1 MAVKFKDI
9 DIESDLAPIVPHVEV
24 ANAYGAALQ
33 NLQTVWDSLTLLGQ
47 LSGGGTD
54 MGGSRRAF
62 GELAVSLVN
71 QLGREALKKSLQEMG
86 SKAQVSINILV
97 RNLFE
102 RTADIGF
109 LSSDEDVR
117 AFLRSPPAET
127 ERGPALEALRQRFG
141 AYIRKYSVYSDIVV
155 LDREGH
161 ILARFDDAAPCSVS
175 ADPLIR
181 AAIATT
187 AGYVE
192 SFRASDL
199 IADGRRALIYSYRVT
214 DDGGAALGVLC
225 LCFRF
230 ENEAELIFSSLVGGD
245 DWSVVTILDQD
256 GAVIASSDPHHI
268 PISAK
273 LSPVLDAEYRIVRFG
288 PAQYLATSRA
298 AQPYQGYAGPGWYGH
313 VMVPIQHVFNG
324 NASHMLKSIEPAVL
338 DSIIHSSKLFSEEIR
353 TIPAK
358 ADHIQRELNRSV
370 WSGNVSRGASA
381 EAGTAIFSKIL
392 LKEISAVGARTKD
405 VFEGAIADLHETVV
419 ASLLHGNQFHAALAI
434 DIMDRNLYE
443 RANDCRWWA
452 LTSAFAELLARPQ
465 RSAEDAE
472 TIGATLRAI
481 NNLYTVY
488 TNLIVF
494 DRHGR
499 IVASAHPVE
508 NDRPDASPGDAPV
521 AERALTEE
529 WVARILG
536 LEGEQDYAVS
546 SFVADPLYPTGP
558 TYIYGAAIRASQG
571 GKVVGGIAIV
581 FDSGP
586 QFAAMLND
594 ALPRDGAGAVKHG
607 AFALFAEPTG
617 RIIACS
623 NDRFR
628 PGDVLTIDKTFLRV
642 GTGAGYSGIAV
653 LDNAYYAVG
662 AKASSG
668 YREFKGA
675 SDGYRNDVIALVFA
689 QLCEVGTQVA
699 KPPVRNLSIR
709 SDRTRAGAKID
720 VATFFVGKRIFAAR
734 ASEIVEAI
742 SVDGVVPLPFMP
754 PGMKGCLMYLGAP
767 MPVFDLLS
775 VIEPADGGEPIAG
788 APAQVVIMTASSG
801 ARFGLMVDGL
811 GEITEV
817 LEDRLTF
824 LPHMVASDDM
834 FADVAI
840 APNGT
845 EDSDLIV
852 VLRADRLHENLKT
865 LCGGTAA
872 NAA

>member
-9 DIESDLAPIVPHVEV
+9 DLDSDLASIVPHVEA

-33 NLQTVWDSLTLLGQ
+33 NLQSVWDSLTLLGQ

-54 MGGSRRAF
+54 MSGSRSAF

-109 LSSDEDVR
+109 LSSDEDIR
-117 AFLRSPPAET
+117 AFLRNPPAEP
-127 ERGPALEALRQRFG
+127 ERGDAIEALRHRFG

-155 LDREGH
+155 LDRDGH
-161 ILARFDDAAPCSVS
+161 ILARFDDAAPSGVS

-181 AAIATT
+181 TAIATT

-192 SFRASDL
+192 SFRSSDL
-199 IADGRRALIYSYRVT
+199 IADGKRALIYSYRVT
-214 DDGGAALGVLC
+214 DNGGPALGVLC

-230 ENEAELIFSSLVGGD
+230 ENEAELIFSNLVGSD
-245 DWSVVTILDQD
+245 DWTVVTILDQD
-256 GAVIASSDPHHI
+256 GAVIASSDPFHI
-268 PISAK
+268 PVGAK

-324 NASHMLKSIEPAVL
+324 NASHMLKSIEPGVL
-338 DSIIHSSKLFSEEIR
+338 DSIIHSSKLFSDEIR

-381 EAGTAIFSKIL
+381 EAETAIFSKIL

-405 VFEGAIADLHETVV
+405 VFEGAVADLHETVV

-452 LTSAFAELLARPQ
+452 LTSAFAEMLARPQ
-465 RSAEDAE
+465 RSAEDAA
-472 TIGATLRAI
+472 TIGAILRAI

-488 TNLIVF
+488 ANLIVF
-494 DRHGR
+494 DRKGR
-499 IVASAHPVE
+499 IVACAHPIE
-508 NDRPDASPGDAPV
+508 SDPAAGDA
-521 AERALTEE
+521 AIAGGALTEE

-546 SFVADPLYPTGP
+546 SFVADPLYPAGP
-558 TYIYGAAIRASQG
+558 TYIYGAAIRAPQE

-586 QFAAMLND
+586 QFAAMLSD

-607 AFALFAEPTG
+607 AFALFVEPTG
-617 RIIACS
+617 RIIAS
-623 NDRFR
+623 SDDRFR
-628 PGDVLTIDKTFLRV
+628 PDDMLAIDKTFLQV
-642 GTGAGYSGIAV
+642 DAGAGHSGVAV

-668 YREFKGA
+668 YREYKSA
-675 SDGYRNDVIALVFA
+675 SDGYHNDAIALVFA
-689 QLCEVGTQVA
+689 QLCEVGTQAA
-699 KPPVRNLSIR
+699 KPSIRNLSIR
-709 SDRTRAGAKID
+709 SDRARAGAKID
-720 VATFFVGKRIFAAR
+720 VATFFVGDRIFAAR

-742 SVDGVVPLPFMP
+742 SVEGVVPLPFMP

-775 VIEPADGGEPIAG
+775 VFQPADGGAPVAR

-801 ARFGLMVDGL
+801 ARFGVMVDGL

-824 LPHMVASDDM
+824 LPNMVASDGM

-845 EDSDLIV
+845 DDSDLIV
-852 VLRADRLHENLKT
+852 VLRADRLHENLST
-865 LCGGTAA
+865 LRGGAA
-872 NAA
+872 ADAA

>member
-9 DIESDLAPIVPHVEV
+9 DLESDLAPIVPHVEV
-24 ANAYGAALQ
+24 ANTYGAALQ

-54 MGGSRRAF
+54 MSGSRGAF

-117 AFLRSPPAET
+117 AFLRAPPEEAG
-127 ERGPALEALRQRFG
+127 RGPAVEALRDRFG

-155 LDREGH
+155 LDRDGH
-161 ILARFDDAAPCSVS
+161 ILARFDDAAPSRAS
-175 ADPLIR
+175 ADPLVR
-181 AAIATT
+181 AALTT
-187 AGYVE
+187 TSGYVE
-192 SFRASDL
+192 SFRVSDL
-199 IADGRRALIYSYRVT
+199 IADDKPALIYSFRVA
-214 DDGGAALGVLC
+214 DQGGPALGVLC

-230 ENEAELIFSSLVGGD
+230 ENEAELIFSNLIGTD
-245 DWSVVTILDQD
+245 DWTVVTILDQN

-268 PISAK
+268 PVGAK
-273 LSPVLDAEYRIVRFG
+273 LSPVLDAEYRIMRFG

-324 NASHMLKSIEPAVL
+324 NASHMLASIEPGVI
-338 DSIIHSSKLFSEEIR
+338 DSIIHNSKLFSDEIR

-370 WSGNVSRGASA
+370 WSGNVSRGASV

-405 VFEGAIADLHETVV
+405 VFEGAVADLHETVV

-465 RSAEDAE
+465 RSAEDAA
-472 TIGATLRAI
+472 TIGTILRAI

-494 DRHGR
+494 DRRGR
-499 IVASAHPVE
+499 IVASAHPV
-508 NDRPDASPGDAPV
+508 ASDPGDASAGDASV
-521 AERALTEE
+521 ADSVLTEE

-536 LEGEQDYAVS
+536 LAGEQDYAVS
-546 SFVADPLYPTGP
+546 SFVADPLYPAGP
-558 TYIYGAAIRASQG
+558 TYIYGAAIRAPQE

-607 AFALFAEPTG
+607 AFALFVEPSG

-623 NDRFR
+623 DDRFR
-628 PGDVLTIDKTFLRV
+628 PGDRLAIDKTFLDV
-642 GTGAGYSGIAV
+642 GAGAGHSGIAV
-653 LDNAYYAVG
+653 MDGAYYAVG

-675 SDGYRNDVIALVFA
+675 NDGYRNDVIALVFA
-689 QLCEVGTQVA
+689 QLCEVGAQVA
-699 KPPVRNLSIR
+699 KPSIRNLSIR
-709 SDRTRAGAKID
+709 SDRTRAGVKID
-720 VATFFVGKRIFAAR
+720 VATFFVGERTFAAR

-742 SVDGVVPLPFMP
+742 SVEGVVPLPFMP

-775 VIEPADGGEPIAG
+775 VIGPADGGGPVMR

-824 LPHMVASDDM
+824 LPNMVASDGM

-845 EDSDLIV
+845 DDGDLIV
-852 VLRADRLHENLKT
+852 VLRADRLHKNLST
-865 LCGGTAA
+865 LRGGTAA

>member
-9 DIESDLAPIVPHVEV
+9 DLESDLAPIVPHVEV

-33 NLQTVWDSLTLLGQ
+33 NLQSVWDNLTLLGQ

-54 MGGSRRAF
+54 MSGSRRAF

-71 QLGREALKKSLQEMG
+71 QLGREALKKSLQGMG
-86 SKAQVSINILV
+86 SKAQVAINILV

-109 LSSDEDVR
+109 LSSDEDIR
-117 AFLRSPPAET
+117 AFLRNPPEEA
-127 ERGPALEALRQRFG
+127 ERGHALAALRDRFG

-155 LDREGH
+155 LDRDGH
-161 ILARFDDAAPCSVS
+161 ILARFDDTAPSTLS

-181 AAIATT
+181 AAIETT

-192 SFRASDL
+192 SFRTSDL
-199 IADGRRALIYSYRVT
+199 IADGKRALIYSFRVT
-214 DDGGAALGVLC
+214 DNGGPALGALC

-230 ENEAELIFSSLVGGD
+230 ENEAELIFSNLVGSD
-245 DWSVVTILDQD
+245 DWTVVTILDQD
-256 GAVIASSDPHHI
+256 GAVIASSDPFHI
-268 PISAK
+268 PIGAK

-288 PAQYLATSRA
+288 PAEYLATSRA
-298 AQPYQGYAGPGWYGH
+298 AQPYQGYAGPGWHGH

-324 NASHMLKSIEPAVL
+324 NASHMLKSIEPGVL
-338 DSIIHSSKLFSEEIR
+338 DSIIHASKLFSDEIR

-370 WSGNVSRGASA
+370 WSGNVSRGASV

-405 VFEGAIADLHETVV
+405 LFEGAIADLHETVV

-465 RSAEDAE
+465 RSAEDAA
-472 TIGATLRAI
+472 TIGAILHEI

-488 TNLIVF
+488 SNLIVF
-494 DRHGR
+494 DRRGK
-499 IVASAHPVE
+499 IVASA
-508 NDRPDASPGDAPV
+508 RPIESDPAAGDATS
-521 AERALTEE
+521 ASGALTQE
-529 WVARILG
+529 WATRILG
-536 LEGEQDYAVS
+536 LKGEQAYAVS
-546 SFVADPLYPTGP
+546 AFVADPLYPAGP
-558 TYIYGAAIRASQG
+558 TYIYGAAIRAPQE

-607 AFALFAEPTG
+607 AFALFVEPTG

-623 NDRFR
+623 DDRFR
-628 PGDVLTIDKTFLRV
+628 PGDMLAIDKTFLCV
-642 GTGAGYSGIAV
+642 GAGAGHSGVAV
-653 LDNAYYAVG
+653 LDGAYYAVG

-668 YREFKGA
+668 YREYKSA
-675 SDGYRNDVIALVFA
+675 NDSDHNDVIALVFA
-689 QLCEVGTQVA
+689 QLCEVGTQIA
-699 KPPVRNLSIR
+699 KRPIRNLSIR
-709 SDRTRAGAKID
+709 SDRARAGAKVD
-720 VATFFVGKRIFAAR
+720 VATFFVGERIFAAR
-734 ASEIVEAI
+734 ASEIVEAV
-742 SVDGVVPLPFMP
+742 SVEGVVPLPFMP
-754 PGMKGCLMYLGAP
+754 PGMKGCLMYLGTP

-775 VIEPADGGEPIAG
+775 VLAPADGGEPVAR
-788 APAQVVIMTASSG
+788 APAQVVVMTASSG
-801 ARFGLMVDGL
+801 ARFGVMVDGL

-824 LPHMVASDDM
+824 LPNLVASDGM
-834 FADVAI
+834 LADVAI

-845 EDSDLIV
+845 DDSDLIV
-852 VLRADRLHENLKT
+852 VLRADRLHESLSA
-865 LCGGTAA
+865 LRGGAAA

>member
-9 DIESDLAPIVPHVEV
+9 DLESDLALIVPHVEV

-33 NLQTVWDSLTLLGQ
+33 NLQSVWDSLTLLGQ

-54 MGGSRRAF
+54 MSGSRRAF

-86 SKAQVSINILV
+86 SKAQAAIDILV
-97 RNLFE
+97 RSLFE
-102 RTADIGF
+102 RTADIGL
-109 LSSDEDVR
+109 LSSDEDIL
-117 AFLRSPPAET
+117 AFLRNPPDEADCD
-127 ERGPALEALRQRFG
+127 ALAALRRRFG

-155 LDREGH
+155 LDRDGR
-161 ILARFDDAAPCSVS
+161 ILARFDDTAPSTAS

-192 SFRASDL
+192 SFRSSDL
-199 IADGRRALIYSYRVT
+199 IADRERALIYSFRVT
-214 DDGGAALGVLC
+214 DNSGPALGVLC
-225 LCFRF
+225 LCFRL
-230 ENEAELIFSSLVGGD
+230 ENEAELIFSNLVGTD
-245 DWSVVTILDQD
+245 DWTVVTILDQD
-256 GAVIASSDPHHI
+256 GTVIASSDRFHI
-268 PISAK
+268 PIGAK
-273 LSPVLDAEYRIVRFG
+273 LNPVLDAEYRIVRFG
-288 PAQYLATSRA
+288 PAEYLATSRA
-298 AQPYQGYAGPGWYGH
+298 AQPYQGYTGPGWYGH

-324 NASHMLKSIEPAVL
+324 NASHMLESIEPGVL
-338 DSIIHSSKLFSEEIR
+338 DSIVHASKLFNDEIR

-358 ADHIQRELNRSV
+358 AEHIQRELNRSV
-370 WSGNVSRGASA
+370 WSGNVSRGALA

-452 LTSAFAELLARPQ
+452 LTSAFSELLARPQ
-465 RSAEDAE
+465 RSQADAA
-472 TIGATLRAI
+472 TIGGILLAI

-488 TNLIVF
+488 SNLIVF
-494 DRHGR
+494 DRGGR
-499 IVASAHPVE
+499 IVAAAHPIESDPVG
-508 NDRPDASPGDAPV
+508 ATSGDATP
-521 AERALTEE
+521 AGGMLTE
-529 WVARILG
+529 WVARILA
-536 LEGEQDYAVS
+536 LEDEQDYAVS
-546 SFVADPLYPTGP
+546 SFVADRLYPAGP
-558 TYIYGAAIRASQG
+558 TYIYWAAIRAPQE

-607 AFALFAEPTG
+607 AFALFVEPTG

-628 PGDVLTIDKTFLRV
+628 PGDMLAIDKTFLRA
-642 GTGAGYSGIAV
+642 GPGAGHSGVAV
-653 LDNAYYAVG
+653 LDGAYFAVG

-668 YREFKGA
+668 YREYKSA
-675 SDGYRNDVIALVFA
+675 SDGYHNDVVALVFA
-689 QLCEVGTQVA
+689 QLCPVSGQVA
-699 KPPVRNLSIR
+699 KRPIRNLSIR

-720 VATFFVGKRIFAAR
+720 VATFFVGERIFAAR
-734 ASEIVEAI
+734 ASEVVEAI
-742 SVDGVVPLPFMP
+742 GVDGVVPLPFMP

-775 VIEPADGGEPIAG
+775 VLEPVDGGGPAAR
-788 APAQVVIMTASSG
+788 APAQVVIMRSSSG

-824 LPHMVASDDM
+824 LPNMVASDGM

-845 EDSDLIV
+845 DDGDLIV
-852 VLRADRLHENLKT
+852 VLRADRLHENLSG
-865 LCGGTAA
+865 LRGGLAA